1 MPGTEMHPEDLVPY
15 IVVVA
20 ALVLLVVYLR
30 ARELFCVSVRGGRTL
45 VVRGRIPPGLLT
57 SIGEVVRRDGVKRG
71 TVKALRGEHNARL
84 VTSGMSEAT
93 EQRLRNVFGIHPV
106 QKLRSAPPIR
116 AKNLGQV
123 LGIAWLAWM
132 FLGSRRS
139 H

>member
-1 MPGTEMHPEDLVPY
+1 MSPERMRPEDLVPY

-45 VVRGRIPPGLLT
+45 LVRGRIPAGLLS

-71 TVKALRGEHNARL
+71 TVKALRGEHSARL

-93 EQRLRNVFGIHPV
+93 EQRLRNVFGRHVCFPPRCIAPWAFV
-106 QKLRSAPPIR
+106 TTSSSWSSAPP
-116 AKNLGQV
+116 L
-123 LGIAWLAWM
+123 M
-132 FLGSRRS
+132 
-139 H
+139 